1 MSATVDSLPV
11 AWLRRIGAMTLF
23 LGQVLARII
32 PAFGKPGLIVKQIY
46 NAGARSLV
54 IIMLSGLFVGM
65 VLGLLGFDTLQRFG
79 SEDSLGV
86 LAALG
91 MLKVLGPVLTA
102 LLFAGRAGTSLT
114 SEIGLMKST
123 DQLTAMQMMA
133 VDPLRYVVAPRF
145 LGGIIAM
152 PLLAATFSVIGLYGA
167 QLIGVQQMG
176 VDVGAFWSQT
186 QNAVDLRDVTEGVVK
201 SLVFGVA
208 CSLIAVYEGYNCE
221 PTPEGVG
228 LATTRTVVTSSVHGA
243 AVELSA
249 DRRVPNKELI
259 GMTTMKNSRSLE
271 IGTGLFVLL
280 GFAALAFLTT
290 QLPGTSLK
298 FGGGDGGYTRHGEV
312 RQHRRPQAGLAGH
325 HGGRARRTRRVDPLR
340 PQGLQGG
347 GRAAYRKSIHGDPR
361 RQRRQHPDRGSARRQ
376 VRRHRSR
383 RLGNLPQAGRSN
395 RVHAVGHRARES
407 GQQVLRQHGEQGTGR
422 AEGRRAGAHRSRND
436 AVDAANRSGWVHRML
451 C

>member
-1 MSATVDSLPV
+1 VSAVVDSAAV
-11 AWLRRIGAMTLF
+11 AALRRIGAMTLF
-23 LGQVLARII
+23 LGQVLARVI
-32 PAFGKPGLIVKQIY
+32 PACAKPGLIVKQIY

-152 PLLAATFSVIGLYGA
+152 PLLAATFSVVGLFGA

-176 VDVGAFWSQT
+176 VDAGAFWSQT
-186 QNAVDLRDVTEGVVK
+186 QNAVDLHDVNEGIVK
-201 SLVFGVA
+201 SLVFGIA
-208 CSLIAVYEGYNCE
+208 CSLIAVFEGYQCE

-228 LATTRTVVTSSVHGA
+228 LATTRTVVTSSV
-243 AVELSA
+243 
-249 DRRVPNKELI
+249 
-259 GMTTMKNSRSLE
+259 M
-271 IGTGLFVLL
+271 VLL
-280 GFAALAFLTT
+280 LNYLLTAAFLT
-290 QLPGTSLK
+290 
-298 FGGGDGGYTRHGEV
+298 
-312 RQHRRPQAGLAGH
+312 
-325 HGGRARRTRRVDPLR
+325 
-340 PQGLQGG
+340 
-347 GRAAYRKSIHGDPR
+347 
-361 RQRRQHPDRGSARRQ
+361 
-376 VRRHRSR
+376 RS
-383 RLGNLPQAGRSN
+383 
-395 RVHAVGHRARES
+395 
-407 GQQVLRQHGEQGTGR
+407 
-422 AEGRRAGAHRSRND
+422 
-436 AVDAANRSGWVHRML
+436 
-451 C
+451 

>member
-1 MSATVDSLPV
+1 MSGPADSAPV
-11 AWLRRIGAMTLF
+11 AVLRRIGSMSIF

-145 LGGIIAM
+145 IGGILAM
-152 PLLAATFSVIGLYGA
+152 PLLAATFSVVGLFGA

-186 QNAVDLRDVTEGVVK
+186 QNAVDLHDVNEGIVK

-208 CSLIAVYEGYNCE
+208 CSLIAVYEGYQCE

-228 LATTRTVVTSSVHGA
+228 LATTRTVVTSSV
-243 AVELSA
+243 
-249 DRRVPNKELI
+249 
-259 GMTTMKNSRSLE
+259 M
-271 IGTGLFVLL
+271 VLL
-280 GFAALAFLTT
+280 LNYLLTAAFLTT
-290 QLPGTSLK
+290 
-298 FGGGDGGYTRHGEV
+298 D
-312 RQHRRPQAGLAGH
+312 
-325 HGGRARRTRRVDPLR
+325 
-340 PQGLQGG
+340 
-347 GRAAYRKSIHGDPR
+347 
-361 RQRRQHPDRGSARRQ
+361 
-376 VRRHRSR
+376 
-383 RLGNLPQAGRSN
+383 
-395 RVHAVGHRARES
+395 
-407 GQQVLRQHGEQGTGR
+407 
-422 AEGRRAGAHRSRND
+422 
-436 AVDAANRSGWVHRML
+436 
-451 C
+451 